1 MLRRYLSDPNIP
13 PTAQRVSFKAQ
24 GHNLRWLIN
33 GKPFARGAEAQW
45 LSWPGRHLVQLADSS
60 GSVLDEV
67 KIEVRGAG
75 LKAASRAPS
84 R

>member
-1 MLRRYLSDPNIP
+1 MLKKTLIAIFLIASFTHICWATAFFNTVKRNFKPSD
-13 PTAQRVSFKAQ
+13 T
-24 GHNLRWLIN
+24 LILA
-33 GKPFARGAEAQW
+33 K
-45 LSWPGRHLVQLADSS
+45 LADSS